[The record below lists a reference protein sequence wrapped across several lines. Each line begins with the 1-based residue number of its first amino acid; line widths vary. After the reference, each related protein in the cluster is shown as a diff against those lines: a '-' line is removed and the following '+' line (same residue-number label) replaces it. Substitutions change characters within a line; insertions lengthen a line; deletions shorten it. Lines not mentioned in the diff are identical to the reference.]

1 MKVYGHPLSTCT
13 RKVLMTLAEKGAP
26 HEFVLVDLMKGEHKG
41 AEHTA
46 RQPFGQIPVLDD
58 GDFRM
63 YESRAIARYLDETLP
78 GPKLTPAD
86 AKGRAIMEQWISVE
100 TSNFTPHAMKIIWEC
115 LFKKMQGAPADE
127 SVVQAGRTGIGK
139 TLDILNERLGQVPY
153 LAGSD
158 FTIAD
163 LGYMPYVEYLFAAGH
178 GDLITSRPH
187 VAAWWSR
194 VSSRP
199 AWHKATG
206 KSAAA

>member
-13 RKVLMTLAEKGAP
+13 RKVLMTLAEKGSP
-26 HEFVLVDLMKGEHKG
+26 HEFVMVDIMKGEQKG
-41 AEHTA
+41 AEHLA
-46 RQPFGQIPVLDD
+46 RQPFGQIPVLED

-100 TSNFTPHAMKIIWEC
+100 TSNFTPHAMKIIWEG
-115 LFKKMQGAPADE
+115 LFKKFQGVTGDE
-127 SVVQAGRTGIGK
+127 AVIQAGRTSISK

-153 LAGSD
+153 LAGDD

-194 VSSRP
+194 ISARP
-199 AWHKATG
+199 SWHKATG